1 MMKNR
6 RPGTGRRA
14 WRCRVCAPG
23 RWGLRAP
30 AGRRRGVRP
39 SKSRRPDA
47 AGASR
52 RRRTAAAAAPVSVS
66 TPVSSPRRS
75 TRTPV
80 SHSTREP
87 NQEKCPSFIVCLH
100 CIFFDNSFFLC
111 LRNYWGKSSTIFLF
125 EFVVTLLPLLKDID
139 PVFNVKVSLILIKLL
154 LCLLGSSFLIT

>member
-1 MMKNR
+1 MMKKR

-100 CIFFDNSFFLC
+100 CIYFDNSFFFVSTQL
-111 LRNYWGKSSTIFLF
+111 LREIFNDF
-125 EFVVTLLPLLKDID
+125 SFRVCCHIVAVAERYR
-139 PVFNVKVSLILIKLL
+139 
-154 LCLLGSSFLIT
+154 SSFQCQGIFDLD